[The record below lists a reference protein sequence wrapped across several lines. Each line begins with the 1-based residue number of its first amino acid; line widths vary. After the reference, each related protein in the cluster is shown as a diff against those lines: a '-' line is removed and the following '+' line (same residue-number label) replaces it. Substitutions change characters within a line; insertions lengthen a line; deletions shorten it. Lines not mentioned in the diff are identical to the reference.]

1 MTTTQANQ
9 LKYIYD
15 NISTNVKITSMAKMV
30 LLGTGTSFNIS
41 DIVGVEN
48 VDQYSINDFIVVP
61 DIQDVISGSFHTVN
75 PSNTYTF
82 KGLLHKQRINKT
94 PPILVYDNSTGNV
107 TVTNEKVTT
116 VSMFYV
122 NANLNYYNITNTFEI
137 PSKVYLCCKTGFEV

>member
-41 DIVGVEN
+41 DIVGEEN
-48 VDQYSINDFIVVP
+48 VGQYSVNDFVVVP
-61 DIQDVISGSFHTVN
+61 DITDTTSGSFHTV
-75 PSNTYTF
+75 SATGTYTF

-94 PPILVYDNSTGNV
+94 AAILVYDNSNGNV

-116 VSMFYV
+116 DSIFYV
-122 NANLNYYNITNTFEI
+122 NSNLKYYTITTNFEI
-137 PSKVYLCCKTGFEV
+137 PSKVYLCQKTGFEA